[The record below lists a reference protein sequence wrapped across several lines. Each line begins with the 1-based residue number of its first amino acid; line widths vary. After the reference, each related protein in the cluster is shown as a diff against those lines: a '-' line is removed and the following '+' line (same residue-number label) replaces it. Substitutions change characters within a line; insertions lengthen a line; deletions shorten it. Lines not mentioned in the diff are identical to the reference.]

1 VAEHTRGGG
10 RKAAAARKLP
20 TGRPAEQR
28 GAPRSGRIITLLLG
42 QGHGFIRLTDGRK
55 VFFHRS
61 DLPDGASFSDF
72 AVGDAVVFEL
82 LEDPISGPRALHVK
96 RRRPRR

>member
-1 VAEHTRGGG
+1 M
-10 RKAAAARKLP
+10 
-20 TGRPAEQR
+20 
-28 GAPRSGRIITLLLG
+28 LG

-72 AVGDAVVFEL
+72 AVGDADVIRSVVREHCTS
-82 LEDPISGPRALHVK
+82 SGGGPGADNAYTDCSAFLSPRPSWPSPHQSFFA
-96 RRRPRR
+96 

>member
-1 VAEHTRGGG
+1 V
-10 RKAAAARKLP
+10 
-20 TGRPAEQR
+20 EQR
-28 GAPRSGRIITLLLG
+28 GTPRTGRIVALVLG

-61 DLPDGASFSDF
+61 DLPDGASFSEF
-72 AVGDAVVFEL
+72 SVGDFVVFEL
-82 LEDPISGPRALHVK
+82 LEDPISGPRARQVQ